1 MRNAGLL
8 QPMRMEIMRHKTASD
23 GSPLR
28 NRRPDRHPDCLGI
41 ALEKTGEGIWKSWP
55 RHHSKKSEVPGGMLA
70 YTVIMGQRNRKPGA
84 WIPTAK
90 VVVLRHAADALAD
103 VTPLLA
109 RVVEALGTNAA
120 ARVLGADRAQVSRWT
135 AGTESIGSEMGRRIV
150 DLHDVLTR
158 ILRVYGRAA
167 AAMWLVGSEPLLG
180 GARPIDILVLEGAA
194 PVIRAIDGISEGAF
208 A

>member
-1 MRNAGLL
+1 
-8 QPMRMEIMRHKTASD
+8 
-23 GSPLR
+23 
-28 NRRPDRHPDCLGI
+28 
-41 ALEKTGEGIWKSWP
+41 
-55 RHHSKKSEVPGGMLA
+55 
-70 YTVIMGQRNRKPGA
+70 MGQPNRKPRA
-84 WIPTAK
+84 WIPTTKA
-90 VVVLRHAADALAD
+90 VVLRQSADALAD

-109 RVVEALGTNAA
+109 RVIGALGTNAA
-120 ARVLGADRAQVSRWT
+120 GRLLGADRAQVSRWS

-158 ILRVYGRAA
+158 ILRVFGREA

-194 PVIRAIDGISEGAF
+194 PVIRAIDGIAEGAY